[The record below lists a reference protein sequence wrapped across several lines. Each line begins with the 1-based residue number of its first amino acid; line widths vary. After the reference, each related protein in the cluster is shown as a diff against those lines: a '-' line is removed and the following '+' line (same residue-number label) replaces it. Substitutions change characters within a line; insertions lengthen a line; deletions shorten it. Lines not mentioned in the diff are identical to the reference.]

1 MQIATLLFSDLETL
15 VAEQSPSVK
24 QGREQMVQLQ
34 PVDHKGS
41 DKVFQ
46 INFMDTFQHKFC
58 NKDVSI
64 VTKSSN
70 KTKIQKRIKR
80 RI

>member
-1 MQIATLLFSDLETL
+1 
-15 VAEQSPSVK
+15 
-24 QGREQMVQLQ
+24 MVQLQ
-34 PVDHKGS
+34 PVDKKGS

-46 INFMDTFQHKFC
+46 INYIDTFQHNFC

-70 KTKIQKRIKR
+70 KTKIQKERKDVSALPDQFLSYKQY
-80 RI
+80 